1 MTKSAELP
9 TYQRVL
15 ITTVVTLVFI
25 WLAWLVFVKMQKKES
40 AFAFPPNTEPN
51 GAGEET
57 PEVLQDDDLLTQT
70 QTLPGLF
77 QLKYRISMEGKKS
90 VFPMIIEKITP
101 GPIELPNRRSLLNKD
116 AAYKFIDVMPGDRI
130 TILSKQRLNYTVD
143 HQAFTDV
150 FLVTD
155 KDFLIAVSQA
165 KEHFKLVT

>member
-1 MTKSAELP
+1 MSNSRELP
-9 TYQRVL
+9 PYQRVL
-15 ITTVVTLVFI
+15 LTTAVALVFI
-25 WLAWLVFVKMQKKES
+25 WIVWLIFFKMMQKES
-40 AFAFPPNTEPN
+40 AFSFP
-51 GAGEET
+51 GE
-57 PEVLQDDDLLTQT
+57 DDGIDPDTTDDVAEDTLEDVPSLLN
-70 QTLPGLF
+70 LE
-77 QLKYRISMEGKKS
+77 YRVSTRGRKA
-90 VFPMIIEKITP
+90 VFPMAIEKTTP

-130 TILSKQRLNYTVD
+130 TILSKQRLSYTVD